1 MMIFQKIVDLI
12 ELFRAQYL
20 TMEIIQYFFIVQY
33 IFLCFCQFQKLC
45 EFFFKCNFFLLHSSS
60 FLPSSEPAR
69 PFPILLLNTHTC
81 PVTEFAVASH
91 FNTAN
96 SCCHHVFLRHFRF
109 QKCLPVYSNPI
120 FPNPQSLQRNYERRQ
135 SRLFPYE
142 PLQLIQIRR
151 PPDLIVE
158 AVLLDPA
165 HRLRKCLFL
174 LLIV

>member
-20 TMEIIQYFFIVQY
+20 TMEIIQYF
-33 IFLCFCQFQKLC
+33 LLSST
-45 EFFFKCNFFLLHSSS
+45 FFFVFANSRSCVSFSSNVTFFLFHSSS

-96 SCCHHVFLRHFRF
+96 SCCHHGFLTALSVPKVPTRV
-109 QKCLPVYSNPI
+109 Q
-120 FPNPQSLQRNYERRQ
+120 
-135 SRLFPYE
+135 
-142 PLQLIQIRR
+142 
-151 PPDLIVE
+151 
-158 AVLLDPA
+158 
-165 HRLRKCLFL
+165 
-174 LLIV
+174 

>member
-1 MMIFQKIVDLI
+1 MFFSYLSQSSK
-12 ELFRAQYL
+12 LFSFSSAIPMQFGTADHVKCSRIMVLLYHTHPL
-20 TMEIIQYFFIVQY
+20 LRTLRPHFTSY
-33 IFLCFCQFQKLC
+33 IFLTR
-45 EFFFKCNFFLLHSSS
+45 LL
-60 FLPSSEPAR
+60 F
-69 PFPILLLNTHTC
+69 THTC

-91 FNTAN
+91 LNTAN

-151 PPDLIVE
+151 PPDLVIE

>member
-1 MMIFQKIVDLI
+1 MMIFQKIIDLI

-33 IFLCFCQFQKLC
+33 IFLCLCQFQKLC
-45 EFFFKCNFFLLHSSS
+45 EFFFKCNFFLFHSSS

-109 QKCLPVYSNPI
+109 QKCLPVNSTTFFPSQPFHTFTATGNHPYKLI
-120 FPNPQSLQRNYERRQ
+120 FDQTYRPANHDVSCLSFCICSSRSRFENTHPQ
-135 SRLFPYE
+135 
-142 PLQLIQIRR
+142 
-151 PPDLIVE
+151 
-158 AVLLDPA
+158 
-165 HRLRKCLFL
+165 
-174 LLIV
+174 